1 MKHTSRIFTVFL
13 SALLMLCLFGAPL
26 SANLLKIDNT
36 APAGFAETTNPYGYK
51 AGDPFPLVIKNEVAF
66 YGGSGG
72 GTELGL
78 YDTNSRDDLNTLI
91 REPSDKTGDTDY
103 GRLDSVYC
111 YVQAIA
117 LDGDGDGKKNHVA
130 FVGFNNKTY
139 HAEAWLIDMDS
150 TDKTPKDVED
160 LGPMTWLSDGNYE
173 QYSSTSLFSITAG
186 DYDGNGK
193 DTVVIAVPL
202 DYNNTT
208 AYGSRLIEL
217 AVDTHY
223 NKLYERTW
231 STKHLGDDLYRNETD
246 MSNSLDTS
254 RNKLGISLATGDFN
268 GDCTDDLAVLTYRH
282 KMYYTNVNEEYYDTE
297 LTIVYRTNSNSS
309 YNVIDSPYYQ
319 KFHLTSEKDG
329 EISFP
334 VAATLA
340 VGNWNNDDYDDL
352 AVVGVKAWAT
362 LNGWNINGQIT
373 VDGKTW
379 YIQNI
384 YGGKDDDFR
393 VVEREYVG
401 SNGWFDDGFYDDDNC
416 YGRVMA
422 EGFALNGE
430 TNPDYLFISGS
441 LFEMSTGKP
450 VYVGQNDYF
459 NSEDVGLNANFSSN
473 LFMQSTTVGNFIGD
487 PAGREQVLYTIGMKH
502 RGENKYYY
510 KCGYVGGKDF
520 QDSDTAYGVAGGYY
534 FSDVNDDSD
543 YIYED
548 KNDNLSSGLNC
559 SLIAVDYGNDSVYAK
574 YLSKQFAYSDPSVS
588 MVLQAAPYFSEVGGP
603 GSNWTEYKLT
613 TINGSS
619 RTGSKELEP
628 SIGMSGSGGIPGVV
642 NLSASLEFTCS
653 RTEAWE
659 RSQTTTNSQS
669 FVATAYDTVVV
680 NRIPVF
686 IYQYDVMDENGN
698 WYGGPKMELMAPQ
711 PAVYESLSVDDY
723 NDFAK
728 TYNDQMATVD
738 DDFDRLE
745 TIDKAENYLDQNEG
759 NPYAYNIYGWNGDS
773 INATQIST
781 SPVALGTNG
790 ALGRIEWTEENTR
803 TDSWETTKGFDF
815 TFCSRFGPESFG
827 MGPSGSIH
835 YEEGYGNTTTSGTAI
850 GAACTVQDIDGPG
863 LAAQGI
869 SYDVIKSFGFDWT
882 LGRWERHLCGD
893 KDDKTPFIGYALSNI
908 TSAPLS
914 VKDLSASANSADSI
928 NLSWSKPTE
937 KGAWPNIIGYDIYQK
952 NDNGTYTKVGS
963 RAAANA
969 TSATVTGLAPLTEYT
984 FVLVSVAKVDNNEMN
999 SVWSNEAIARTT
1011 TKEYTYTVNEFDE
1024 KAATVTAKT
1033 YRGEIVTNGQTIYG
1047 GQIITVTAGAKNSN
1061 SSILSITVNNG
1072 KGTYTFAADD
1082 NNRTATAKFI
1092 VSGNTTVTVNTERT
1106 LDSSNVTFKDSYEG
1120 GKVAATVYGTNLS
1133 APGGVVSAPVTFT
1146 ATPNNGYYLK
1156 EWNITADGTTKTFD
1170 AANMNPFTLDLK
1182 HESYNVEAVFEKA
1195 EVSTVVITAEQP
1207 VEGGTIELTDAS
1219 GKVIALNE
1227 MNSATVNYGAKI
1239 TATVKPLTGY
1249 VFSAWTGD
1257 AAQYTEA
1264 SFTTEA
1270 TQDMTFGATLIAPIK
1285 YSLSY
1290 QVNDET
1296 MGDIAIDPPM
1306 ANGDLVAAGT
1316 KINALVKAVDD
1327 YVISEIKLT
1336 GGTNTQTITFG
1347 VEEVRTSA
1355 SVEITMDANTT
1366 IEVTFVPCVCAT
1378 YTDIEKETWYHRPV
1392 SSALANQWMVGYS
1405 DTEFGPTDKASRAQV
1420 VTILHRLSG
1429 SPAPKNLTYFED
1441 VPADAWYA
1449 EAVAWAKEAGIAHG
1463 VSATHFAPENL
1474 VNREQLATFIHR
1486 YAKQN
1491 NLAYRDGAD
1500 LSRFID
1506 SDEVSGFAREG
1517 MAWAVKERIILGTGN
1532 KMLSPKDDTTRAQI
1546 AAVITRLNKI
1556 EQPTEPEKD
1565 DKKDA

>member
-26 SANLLKIDNT
+26 SADLLKIDNT
-36 APAGFAETTNPYGYK
+36 APAGFSETTNPYGYK

-78 YDTNSRDDLNTLI
+78 KDTNSRDDLNTLI

-150 TDKTPKDVED
+150 TDKNPKDVVD

-193 DTVVIAVPL
+193 ETVVIAVPL

-208 AYGSRLIEL
+208 AYGSRLFEL

-282 KMYYTNVNEEYYDTE
+282 KMYNTNVNEEYYDTE

-334 VAATLA
+334 VAATLT
-340 VGNWNNDDYDDL
+340 VGNWNNDDFDDL

-373 VDGKTW
+373 VEGSTW

-401 SNGWFDDGFYDDDNC
+401 SNEWFEDGFYTDDNC

-459 NSEDVGLNANFSSN
+459 SSEDVGLNENFSSN

-502 RGENKYYY
+502 RGKNKYYY

-548 KNDNLSSGLNC
+548 KDDNLSSGLNC

-574 YLSKQFAYSDPSVS
+574 YLSKQYAYSDPSVS

-613 TINGSS
+613 TIYGSGRS
-619 RTGSKELEP
+619 GSKELEP
-628 SIGMSGSGGIPGVV
+628 SLGMSGSGGIPGIV
-642 NLSASLEFTCS
+642 NLSVTLEYTCS

-659 RSQTTTNSQS
+659 KSQTTTNSQS

-815 TFCSRFGPESFG
+815 SFCSRFGPESFG
-827 MGPSGSIH
+827 MGPSGSMH

-869 SYDVIKSFGFDWT
+869 SSDVIKSFGFDWT
-882 LGRWERHLCGD
+882 FGRWERHLCGD
-893 KDDKTPFIGYALSNI
+893 KDNKTPFIGYALSNI

-914 VKDLSASANSADSI
+914 VKDLTASANSADSI
-928 NLSWSKPTE
+928 KLSWSKPTE

-969 TSATVTGLAPLTEYT
+969 TSATVSGLDPLTEYT
-984 FVLVSVAKVDNNEMN
+984 FVLVSVAKVDNYEMN
-999 SVWSNEAIARTT
+999 SVWSNEATARTT
-1011 TKEYTYTVNEFDE
+1011 TKQYTYTVNDFDE

-1033 YRGEIVTNGQTIYG
+1033 YRGETVTNGQAIYA
-1047 GQIITVTAGAKNSN
+1047 GQIITVTAEAKDSN
-1061 SSILSITVNNG
+1061 SSVLSITVNNG
-1072 KGTYTFAADD
+1072 KGTYTFASND
-1082 NNRTATAKFI
+1082 NNRTATAKFL

-1106 LDSSNVTFKDSYEG
+1106 VTSSNVTFKDSYEG
-1120 GKVAATVYGTNLS
+1120 GKVAATVYGANLA

-1146 ATPNNGYYLK
+1146 ATPNSGYYLK
-1156 EWNITADGTTKTFD
+1156 AWTITADGTTKTFD
-1170 AANMNPFTLDLK
+1170 AANMNPFTLELK
-1182 HESYNVEAVFEKA
+1182 HDSYKVEAVFEKA
-1195 EVSTVVITAEQP
+1195 AESTVVITVEQP
-1207 VEGGTIELTDAS
+1207 AEGGTIELTDAS
-1219 GKVIALNE
+1219 GKAIVLNE
-1227 MNSATVNYGAKI
+1227 KNSATVNYGAKI
-1239 TATVKPLTGY
+1239 TATAKPLTGY

-1257 AAQYTEA
+1257 AAQYTTQ
-1264 SFTTEA
+1264 SFTTEVKSN
-1270 TQDMTFGATLIAPIK
+1270 MTFGATLVAPIK

-1290 QVNDET
+1290 GVNDDT
-1296 MGDIAIDPPM
+1296 MGDIAMDPPVP
-1306 ANGDLVAAGT
+1306 NNSLIAAGT
-1316 KINALVKAVDD
+1316 KMNAVIKAADG
-1327 YVISEIKLT
+1327 YVISEITLT
-1336 GGTNTQTITFG
+1336 IGTETQTIPYTPADAKTTAIVDFTMNSNVSVNATF
-1347 VEEVRTSA
+1347 
-1355 SVEITMDANTT
+1355 I
-1366 IEVTFVPCVCAT
+1366 PCVCAS
-1378 YTDIEKETWYHRPV
+1378 YSDLSVENWYHRPV
-1392 SSALANQWMVGYS
+1392 AYAISNELMHGYS
-1405 DTEFGPTDKASRAQV
+1405 ATEFAPQDNASRAQV
-1420 VTILHRLSG
+1420 VTILHRLAG
-1429 SPAPKNLTYFED
+1429 SPAPKEKASFED
-1441 VPADAWYA
+1441 IPANAWYA
-1449 EAVAWAKEAGIAHG
+1449 DAVAWAKEMGIAKG
-1463 VSATHFAPENL
+1463 MTATHFAPEAY
-1474 VNREQLATFIHR
+1474 VNREQLVTFIHR
-1486 YAKQN
+1486 YAKLN
-1491 NLAYRDGAD
+1491 DMVHRDGVD
-1500 LSRFID
+1500 LSRYKD
-1506 SDEVSGFAREG
+1506 GDDVSEFAKIS
-1517 MAWAVKERIILGTGN
+1517 MAWALREHIIIGMGN
-1532 KMLSPKDDTTRAQI
+1532 RELAPQGNSTRAQM
-1546 AAVITRLNKI
+1546 ATMLMRL
-1556 EQPTEPEKD
+1556 
-1565 DKKDA
+1565 DKLSQK